1 MEDANLIYYKILNK
15 SLNAPGARVNR
26 AEFLEKNLQKYCTVE
41 QIEKA
46 KATSVIKAGIPVV
59 VLEKTARSIVK
70 EHTLKVTGIST
81 LTGMPGGLAM
91 VATIPADLAQYYY
104 HVIVL
109 AQKLAYLYGYPQF
122 KNDGSDDM
130 DGDLVHHLTLFI
142 GVMYDVEGANKAV
155 LEVSRNLDSETISK
169 VPGKALTETAYYI
182 LRKNIARFV
191 GIKVTKK
198 TITQGISKAIP
209 IVSGIVS
216 GGVSYFSF
224 TPMAEKLR
232 VTLKNGHES
241 RVDEIVES
249 Y

>member
-1 MEDANLIYYKILNK
+1 MEDGNLIYYKILNK
-15 SLNAPGARVNR
+15 SLNIPGARVNR
-26 AEFLEKNLQKYCTVE
+26 AAFLEKNLQKYCTVE

-46 KATSVIKAGIPVV
+46 KETSIIIAGIPEV
-59 VLEKTARSIVK
+59 VLEKAVRSVVK

-109 AQKLAYLYGYPQF
+109 AQKLAFLYGYPQF
-122 KNDGSDDM
+122 KNDGSDDL
-130 DGDLVHHLTLFI
+130 DDELVHHLTLFI
-142 GVMYDVEGANKAV
+142 GVMYDVEGAEEAV
-155 LEVSRNLDSETISK
+155 LEVSKNLNSETISK

-182 LRKNIARFV
+182 LRKNIARFA
-191 GIKVTKK
+191 GIKLTEK
-198 TITQGISKAIP
+198 TINQGITKAIP
-209 IVSGIVS
+209 IVSGLIS

-241 RVDEIVES
+241 RLDEIVETF
-249 Y
+249 